1 MPHVRHKL
9 SFMFLPNSV
18 KTVKRKLRFWR
29 QRKPTIEN
37 LSFFF
42 FFFFHFCHFKSVRP
56 DRFKD
61 KSERDGIIA
70 KFFSAH
76 KFYFRV
82 QTFYLPS
89 LFEKLRK
96 SHLFEVLFRLFSHR
110 SFGRTASNVRRKDRG
125 VEESDGATPK
135 HGTGAKYWFVQFGI
149 RVVSGIVD
157 GGKVEIR
164 DLFLESPETFR
175 ARFG

>member
-1 MPHVRHKL
+1 MKG
-9 SFMFLPNSV
+9 
-18 KTVKRKLRFWR
+18 KLRFWR

-42 FFFFHFCHFKSVRP
+42 SFLSFQKRSPLTSSWTNR
-56 DRFKD
+56 
-61 KSERDGIIA
+61 ERDGIIA
-70 KFFSAH
+70 KLFLAH

-96 SHLFEVLFRLFSHR
+96 SHLFEVLFRLFSYR

-135 HGTGAKYWFVQFGI
+135 HGTGNKYWFVQFGI
-149 RVVSGIVD
+149 RVLSCIVD
-157 GGKVEIR
+157 GGKVEIS
-164 DLFLESPETFR
+164 DPFLESPETFR
-175 ARFG
+175 AHFG

>member
-1 MPHVRHKL
+1 MRHEL
-9 SFMFLPNSV
+9 SFMLLPNSV
-18 KTVKRKLRFWR
+18 KTMKGKLRFWR

-42 FFFFHFCHFKSVRP
+42 FIFVISKAFAP
-56 DRFKD
+56 DQFKD
-61 KSERDGIIA
+61 KRERDGIIA
-70 KFFSAH
+70 KFFLAH

-89 LFEKLRK
+89 LFEKLLK
-96 SHLFEVLFRLFSHR
+96 SHLYEVLFRLFSYR
-110 SFGRTASNVRRKDRG
+110 GFGRTASNVRRKDRG

-135 HGTGAKYWFVQFGI
+135 HGTGNKYWFVQFGI
-149 RVVSGIVD
+149 RVLSCIVD
-157 GGKVEIR
+157 GGKVEIS
-164 DLFLESPETFR
+164 DPFLESPETFR